1 MRVWDLPTRAFHWLI
16 AVLVFVSWGAAEW
29 HNMELHYLSGLTILG
44 LLAFRLLWGL
54 FGSSTARFASFVRG
68 PAALRAHL
76 SGSGEGG
83 RAGHNP
89 LGALSVLALLALL
102 AIQTG
107 TGLFATDTDGLESG
121 PLSFLVSYDTAD
133 LLTEVHEIAFNLLLA
148 MIALHVA
155 AIAWYLL
162 VKRRNLVRP
171 MVTGRDPQVTSGE
184 MQPAG
189 VVRFVIAA
197 MLAAGFAWA
206 ASKGFF
212 L

>member
-29 HNMELHYLSGLTILG
+29 HNMEVHYLSGLAVLG
-44 LLAFRLLWGL
+44 LLVFRLLWGL

-68 PAALRAHL
+68 PSALRNHL
-76 SGSGEGG
+76 RGSLGPV

-89 LGALSVLALLALL
+89 LGALSVLALLTLL

-121 PLSFLVSYDTAD
+121 PLSFLVSYDIAD
-133 LLTEVHEIAFNLLLA
+133 LLTEIHEVSFNLLLA

-155 AIAWYLL
+155 AIAWYLV
-162 VKRRNLVRP
+162 VKRRNLVGP
-171 MVTGRDPQVTSGE
+171 MITGRDPQVTAGE
-184 MQPAG
+184 MTPAG
-189 VVRFVIAA
+189 PVRFLVAA
-197 MLAAGFAWA
+197 VLAAGFAWA
-206 ASKGFF
+206 AGQGFF

>member
-1 MRVWDLPTRAFHWLI
+1 MRVWDLPIRVFHWLI
-16 AVLVFVSWGAAEW
+16 AALVFVSWGAAEW
-29 HNMELHYLSGLTILG
+29 RNMELHYLSGLAILG
-44 LLAFRLLWGL
+44 LLMFRLLWGL

-68 PAALRAHL
+68 PAAVRAHL
-76 SGSGEGG
+76 RGSGDAV

-89 LGALSVLALLALL
+89 LGALSVLALLGLL

-121 PLSFLVSYDTAD
+121 PLSFLVSYDIAD
-133 LLTEVHEIAFNLLLA
+133 LLTEIHEVTFNLLLA

-155 AIAWYLL
+155 AIAWYLV

-171 MVTGRDPQVTSGE
+171 MVTGRDPQVTAGE
-184 MQPAG
+184 LVPAG
-189 VVRFVIAA
+189 PVRFLLAA
-197 MLAAGFAWA
+197 ALAAGFAWA